1 MKLKVRKN
9 RGKLKVGGLRSIE
22 GNLFKVRNIEFNKE
36 MLMVNICEVMVI
48 REINI
53 IIIPAMTIGIYQN
66 FERTY
71 RNSILLLIIYY
82 FATY

>member
-1 MKLKVRKN
+1 MKLKVREN

-71 RNSILLLIIYY
+71 RNSILPLIIYY

>member
-71 RNSILLLIIYY
+71 RNSILPLIIYY

>member
-1 MKLKVRKN
+1 MKLKVREN

>member
-1 MKLKVRKN
+1 
-9 RGKLKVGGLRSIE
+9 
-22 GNLFKVRNIEFNKE
+22 
-36 MLMVNICEVMVI
+36 MVNIGEVNVA

-53 IIIPAMTIGIYQN
+53 IIIPAMTTGMYQN

-82 FATY
+82 FVTYYMMLQKLYKTAKVLLGTLF